1 MARPGGK
8 DRGVLQRKD
17 KDGWWVRIFHN
28 GRERRHKCDTK
39 SQAKALYGRLKA
51 EIREGTYFPEK
62 FKQPNDVTL
71 RAWITRYLEGSS
83 NQGIINERRY
93 GRFWSLLLGKRLL
106 SAISTEDLRRIQARM
121 KAKHDESKTR
131 KISQVNSEPT
141 TQKAKRE
148 KGPATINRHVA
159 FLRHVLMLAVKDG
172 KLSRNPA
179 SGIKFFPEARRTR
192 FLTDPE
198 LTSLKG
204 IMASA
209 DWKLVAFAVE
219 TGLRQAEQFE
229 LRWDQVSRETST
241 LTIPLPKGGKTRHVP
256 LTEGAKGILRSLDS
270 FLRSPWVFPSPK
282 APLKAHNPDSF
293 INHVYAP
300 ALKNAGITGACWHT
314 LRHTAASRRI
324 MAGAD
329 LFSVKEFLGHR
340 DIQTTMRYAHLAP
353 GHLQEAVN
361 RGSLFETVT
370 TTVTSE
376 NPPITAQNREG
387 SEVVIDT
394 AKTGWLG
401 EEGSN
406 LRRQIQR
413 LSSYH

>member
-1 MARPGGK
+1 
-8 DRGVLQRKD
+8 
-17 KDGWWVRIFHN
+17 
-28 GRERRHKCDTK
+28 
-39 SQAKALYGRLKA
+39 
-51 EIREGTYFPEK
+51 
-62 FKQPNDVTL
+62 
-71 RAWITRYLEGSS
+71 
-83 NQGIINERRY
+83 
-93 GRFWSLLLGKRLL
+93 
-106 SAISTEDLRRIQARM
+106 
-121 KAKHDESKTR
+121 
-131 KISQVNSEPT
+131 
-141 TQKAKRE
+141 
-148 KGPATINRHVA
+148 
-159 FLRHVLMLAVKDG
+159 MLAVKDG
-172 KLSRNPA
+172 KLPRNPA

-198 LTSLKG
+198 LTHLKG
-204 IMASA
+204 IIAPS
-209 DWKLVAFAVE
+209 DWRLVAFAVE

-229 LRWDQVSRETST
+229 LRWDQVSLETST

-270 FLRSPWVFPSPK
+270 FLRSPWVFPAPGHPK
-282 APLKAHNPDSF
+282 EKETGKKYLKAYNPDSF
-293 INHVYAP
+293 ITHVYAP
-300 ALKNAGITGACWHT
+300 ALKKAGIAGACWHT

-370 TTVTSE
+370 ASVTGE
-376 NPPITAQNREG
+376 NPPTTVQNREG
-387 SEVVIDT
+387 SEVVT
-394 AKTGWLG
+394 AKAKAGWLG

-413 LSSYH
+413 L